1 MVSAPAIRR
10 RYLLVQIHAA
20 FRLRGVPV
28 YCSDFRCSHG
38 VAMNA
43 DRWADDLRLSDLE
56 PRFVCQARGKRGAI
70 LRNGSEPAMM
80 GCAVSTRLYGHT
92 VLRNRRHRQAETL
105 LHASIEPDLS
115 DVGKGLTIAA
125 GRLTL
130 VEPQL
135 GLACYREF
143 LYGSEVLVR
152 RVPLGSF
159 AVIMGCC
166 EPAIL
171 ENERVDHG

>member
-1 MVSAPAIRR
+1 MREM
-10 RYLLVQIHAA
+10 
-20 FRLRGVPV
+20 G
-28 YCSDFRCSHG
+28 SDI
-38 VAMNA
+38 
-43 DRWADDLRLSDLE
+43 E
-56 PRFVCQARGKRGAI
+56 PRFVCQARSKRGAI
-70 LRNGSEPAMM
+70 PRNGSEPAMM
-80 GCAVSTRLYGHT
+80 GCADSTRLYGHT
-92 VLRNRRHRQAETL
+92 VLRNRRSPTSGNI

-115 DVGKGLTIAA
+115 DVGKGPTIAA

-152 RVPLGSF
+152 RMPLGLL